1 MAGQAALTGHL
12 VLITVHTN
20 EAPSAITRMQVPAL
34 AIVGVRGPI
43 QDGVRLL
50 EQYAG
55 GQQRIAVM
63 PDCGHFPHID
73 DPELF
78 VREMLRLLALQD

>member
-1 MAGQAALTGHL
+1 MMGTLWAIREFDALT
-12 VLITVHTN
+12 
-20 EAPSAITRMQVPAL
+20 AITRMQVPAL

-55 GQQRIAVM
+55 GAQRIAVM